1 MSRQILNGW
10 KEISSYIKR
19 SVRTVQRWEA
29 RLDLPVY
36 RPALKDRSAVVAFSD
51 ELDRWIARV
60 SPDAGEQSAVLNGNE
75 GRDAGLLRLLDS
87 MNTMLL
93 DTAELSSRMRLL
105 QEQLGQSLRI
115 CHQGI
120 AARTLAPSASVSSR
134 ALGPVL
140 TFRPQRSVTPEQM
153 IFRADGPAIA
163 DRRERAPGHAPLHAP
178 VEKAR

>member
-51 ELDRWIARV
+51 ELDRWISRV
-60 SPDAGEQSAVLNGNE
+60 SPDAGEAVLNGND
-75 GRDAGLLRLLDS
+75 GHDAGLLRLLDS

-140 TFRPQRSVTPEQM
+140 TFRPQR
-153 IFRADGPAIA
+153 RADGPAMA
-163 DRRERAPGHAPLHAP
+163 DPRERAPGHAPVHAP

>member
-10 KEISSYIKR
+10 KEISNYIKR

-29 RLDLPVY
+29 QLDLPIY

-51 ELDRWIARV
+51 ELDRWISRV
-60 SPDAGEQSAVLNGNE
+60 SPDVGEQSAVLRGNE
-75 GRDAGLLRLLDS
+75 GHDAGLLRLLES

-93 DTAELSSRMRLL
+93 DTAELSSRMHLL

-115 CHQGI
+115 CQQGI
-120 AARTLAPSASVSSR
+120 ASRTLPPSASVSPR

-140 TFRPQRSVTPEQM
+140 ILRPERNSSAM
-153 IFRADGPAIA
+153 ADPGEKIPA
-163 DRRERAPGHAPLHAP
+163 HAALHAP
-178 VEKAR
+178 PEKATQKG